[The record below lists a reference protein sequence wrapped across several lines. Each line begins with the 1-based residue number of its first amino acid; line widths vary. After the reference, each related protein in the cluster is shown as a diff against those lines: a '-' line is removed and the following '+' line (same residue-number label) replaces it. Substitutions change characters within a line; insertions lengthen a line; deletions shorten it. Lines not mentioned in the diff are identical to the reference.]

1 MFFDNQLSSM
11 KSFLMFNQSNHT
23 SYIIYIYIYIRK
35 LWYPQIINFN
45 RVFHDKPSILGY
57 HHLRKH
63 PYNSVATFNQPSFPS
78 PSFPKKSIFRNL
90 QNHQLFEIPPN
101 LQPSNDP
108 SECHQVQDS
117 NDFEDSPQ
125 VVARSAEP
133 EGFQVTLMTA
143 REGFAW
149 GAAFTNYA
157 EVGEFGVHAG
167 EVWER
172 FFFSISKGLG
182 GGFKCFLVS
191 PLPGEM
197 IQF

>member
-1 MFFDNQLSSM
+1 MCLVSNLPDLSQTTGTN
-11 KSFLMFNQSNHT
+11 LHINLQQSVP
-23 SYIIYIYIYIRK
+23 K
-35 LWYPQIINFN
+35 LPQKINLPQPS
-45 RVFHDKPSILGY
+45 KPSTVGNPPN
-57 HHLRKH
+57 H
-63 PYNSVATFNQPSFPS
+63 QPSTFTS
-78 PSFPKKSIFRNL
+78 
-90 QNHQLFEIPPN
+90 
-101 LQPSNDP
+101 DP
-108 SECHQVQDS
+108 SEWSHQVQDS

-157 EVGEFGVHAG
+157 EVGHFWGDAVGGLG
-167 EVWER
+167 EV

-182 GGFKCFLVS
+182 GGFKYFLFS

-197 IQF
+197 IQFD